1 MRNRGELETSRKL
14 FLQLAE
20 GGHDVVFL
28 SPYRGQVESFE
39 TMIPKNLRQFVR
51 TVDQFQGREADF
63 IVLSL
68 VRNNARTGSLGRWGF
83 VSKPNRLNV
92 ALSRAREGLIILTSV
107 QHIVDTDWQYGEHIA
122 SMLENIRVRGRILT
136 VDELGGYEL

>member
-1 MRNRGELETSRKL
+1 M
-14 FLQLAE
+14 
-20 GGHDVVFL
+20 V
-28 SPYRGQVESFE
+28 
-39 TMIPKNLRQFVR
+39 PKNLRQFVR

-68 VRNNARTGSLGRWGF
+68 VRNNSRTGSLSRWGF

-92 ALSRAREGLIILTSV
+92 ALSRAREGLIIMTSV

-122 SMLENIRVRGRILT
+122 SMLEMIRVRGRILT
-136 VDELGGYEL
+136 VDELGGYES